1 MGIKNLSSGKIII
14 DQLRRFGSDLS
25 CKHEISFWLYFP
37 SKNLADRAA
46 HYAGESGLEPYV
58 YPPQENSPD
67 TNCLCLIYCKHIP
80 DESLLDEA
88 TKFCIN
94 LASEFNG
101 ELDGWESRLELE

>member
-1 MGIKNLSSGKIII
+1 MGIKDLSTGKIII

-37 SKNLADRAA
+37 SNKLANRAA
-46 HYAGESGLEPYV
+46 QYAKESGLEPYI
-58 YPPQENSPD
+58 YGPPANSQL
-67 TNCLCLIYCKHIP
+67 TKWLCLIYCKHIP
-80 DESLLDEA
+80 DESLLDEV

-101 ELDGWESRLELE
+101 EFDGWESRLELE